1 MSRRLPLIAS
11 PQGEPASPAE
21 TGAAPLRVAL
31 VVMPFA
37 STLAPSIQAG
47 LLQSRAREAGHAC
60 DAFYFNLDLA
70 MELGVDTYE
79 QIAHLP
85 LPMLGEWLFSI
96 AAFGDGAP
104 DPHDDLLRH
113 VDVTRL
119 ESRIGLSA
127 RDLRSLRREGAPAF
141 VRRLADE
148 VIRGGYDVVGFSSV
162 FQQTVPCIALARELK
177 QRSPEVTTIF
187 GGANLQGEMG
197 IELVSKVPWID
208 YAAIG
213 EADDS
218 FLAFLSAVGARRDP
232 AGIPGIA
239 AGRGVTAAPSPLTT
253 EMDHLPTPTYHDFFA
268 RGASLGVSLA
278 ETRAAVELPI
288 EGSRGCWWGAKHHC
302 TFCGLAADT
311 MPFRSKSAERFEA
324 ELTELA
330 ARHGTFRFLTTDAI
344 ADMLYFKTL
353 FPSLARK
360 GFGFNFFFEVKSNVG
375 REQLRVM
382 RQAGVERI
390 QPGLESLST
399 NVLRLMDKGVTGI
412 QNVNFLRWSR
422 YYGFSVDWNLI
433 WGFPGEAAADYGLMT
448 EIMPQL
454 HHLMPPTNMGPV
466 QMHRFS
472 PIFGDRARFPVR
484 HKRAEASYRFAFPPE
499 IDVDAVAYYFDY
511 EFEVELPHAAYPPL
525 CAVVEAWRA
534 RWEVAPEPTLTY
546 RYAPGVA
553 VIEDRRASDR
563 MQSYTLNGPLADLY
577 AACAQRPTSIARLQE
592 AIGGGHSAG
601 DIGAALADLVKR
613 GLMIREGEQHLS
625 LALPAGPAV

>member
-1 MSRRLPLIAS
+1 V
-11 PQGEPASPAE
+11 E

-70 MELGVDTYE
+70 RELGVDTYE

-85 LPMLGEWLFSI
+85 LPMLGEWLFSV

-104 DPHDDLLRH
+104 DPDDDLLRH
-113 VDVTRL
+113 IDAPRI

-127 RDLRSLRREGAPAF
+127 QDLRGLRRELAPAF

-148 VIRGGYDVVGFSSV
+148 VARGGYDVVGFSSV

-177 QRSPEVTTIF
+177 QQSPRVTTIF

-197 IELVSKVPWID
+197 IELVNKVRWID
-208 YAAIG
+208 YAATG

-218 FLAFLSAVGARRDP
+218 FLAFLSTVAEGRDP
-232 AGIPGIA
+232 AGVPGIA
-239 AGRGVTAAPSPLTT
+239 AGGGAGEAPSPLTT
-253 EMDHLPTPTYHDFFA
+253 EMDRLPTPTYHDFFA
-268 RGASLGVSLA
+268 RGASLGVSPA

-302 TFCGLAADT
+302 TFCGLDADT
-311 MPFRSKSAERFEA
+311 MPFRNKSAERFEA

-433 WGFPGEAAADYGLMT
+433 WGFPGEAAGDYGLMT
-448 EIMPQL
+448 EIVPHL
-454 HHLMPPTNMGPV
+454 HHLPPPANMGPV

-472 PIFGDRARFPVR
+472 PIFKDRARFPVR
-484 HKRAEASYRFAFPPE
+484 YKRAEASYRFAFPPE
-499 IDVDAVAYYFDY
+499 IDADAVAYYFDY
-511 EFEVELPHAAYPPL
+511 EFEAELPHASYPPL
-525 CAVVEAWRA
+525 CEAVEAWRA
-534 RWEVAPEPTLTY
+534 RWGAAPEPTLTY
-546 RYAPGVA
+546 RYAPGVV
-553 VIEDRRASDR
+553 VIEDRRTRDR
-563 MQSYTLNGPLADLY
+563 AQNYTLNGALADLY
-577 AACAQRPTSIARLQE
+577 ATCAQRPTSLRQMAE
-592 AIGGGHSAG
+592 AIGGGHSTG
-601 DIGAALADLVKR
+601 DIAAALADLVAR
-613 GLMIREGEQHLS
+613 GLVVREGELHLS
-625 LALPAGPAV
+625 LALPAGTPV